1 MSYSR
6 AAEGAV
12 DRPTTERD
20 AVLMKMM
27 KEMANSLT
35 TSMTST
41 MGSLSDKFA
50 ETQKTTEKMSV
61 QLGVVSEQQ
70 SNMKEEQAK
79 ILEKT
84 EEQQKML
91 ARLQAENEDNRTRLQ
106 QMEAKFAA
114 LTPAQGGSS
123 TTPGQQQAAGGMK
136 RVAEGPAESP
146 AKGDRSNRG
155 QRGWENKRDGS

>member
-1 MSYSR
+1 
-6 AAEGAV
+6 
-12 DRPTTERD
+12 
-20 AVLMKMM
+20 
-27 KEMANSLT
+27 
-35 TSMTST
+35 
-41 MGSLSDKFA
+41 
-50 ETQKTTEKMSV
+50 MSV

-84 EEQQKML
+84 EEHNKML
-91 ARLQAENEDNRTRLQ
+91 ARLQAENEENSTRLQ

-114 LTPAQGGSS
+114 LAPAQGGPSA
-123 TTPGQQQAAGGMK
+123 TPSQQQAAGGMK
-136 RVAEGPAESP
+136 RGAEGPAESP